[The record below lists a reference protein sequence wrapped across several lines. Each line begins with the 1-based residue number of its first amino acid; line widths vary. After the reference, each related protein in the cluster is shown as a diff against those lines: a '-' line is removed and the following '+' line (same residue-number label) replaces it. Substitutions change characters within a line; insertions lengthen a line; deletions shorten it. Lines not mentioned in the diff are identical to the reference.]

1 VDREKL
7 VAVRKFVDQGGD
19 ELFYLSDRMS
29 EIMSMFI
36 YQSSRRQLLAELM
49 QHLDKSTERRESLSG
64 HEHLD
69 EESKK
74 KHEVAVKQ
82 ASNLGR
88 AVEAADSQVKRL
100 EYWSDIKSMARR
112 GETLHATDSSHW
124 NQANW
129 QGLDPASPSHDQEPF
144 RSKQHHT
151 EPAPDL
157 HSQPEHEVRREQ
169 QHSNQ
174 TDSSGYVTAA
184 TTTSKAKKSSKKND
198 ADSEKDGEIFVTAPE
213 TPTMDPSS
221 PSSKGK
227 GKVTSFGLDGVLE
240 EDFKGE
246 AHAESVSEEP
256 RDDSAA
262 FKDAKEVQSLAPSVS
277 REEQD
282 SRSDSLDESNKDDGH
297 IVEIVEPKAIN
308 ADYDEAPMLSRDEP
322 DAQSDSPNEGNNA
335 DEGNKDDGH
344 IVEIVEPK
352 AINADYD
359 EAPMI

>member
-1 VDREKL
+1 
-7 VAVRKFVDQGGD
+7 
-19 ELFYLSDRMS
+19 MS

-82 ASNLGR
+82 ANNLGR
-88 AVEAADSQVKRL
+88 AVEAADLQVKRL
-100 EYWSDIKSMARR
+100 EYWSDIKSMARH

-124 NQANW
+124 NQTKW
-129 QGLDPASPSHDQEPF
+129 QGLDPASPGHDQEPF

-157 HSQPEHEVRREQ
+157 HPQAENGDRREQ
-169 QHSNQ
+169 QHSIQ

-184 TTTSKAKKSSKKND
+184 TTASKAKKLGKKND
-198 ADSEKDGEIFVTAPE
+198 AESEKDGEIFVTAPE
-213 TPTMDPSS
+213 TPIVDSS
-221 PSSKGK
+221 SRSSKGK
-227 GKVTSFGLDGVLE
+227 GKVTSFSVDGVLE
-240 EDFKGE
+240 EDPKGE
-246 AHAESVSEEP
+246 SHAEAVSEEP
-256 RDDSAA
+256 RDENAV
-262 FKDAKEVQSLAPSVS
+262 FKDAKEVQSITPSVS

-282 SRSDSLDESNKDDGH
+282 SQSDPPDEENKDDGH

-308 ADYDEAPMLSRDEP
+308 ADYDEAPML
-322 DAQSDSPNEGNNA
+322 
-335 DEGNKDDGH
+335 
-344 IVEIVEPK
+344 
-352 AINADYD
+352 
-359 EAPMI
+359 